1 MSLRLIILTF
11 TPATIVGLHAVVPVF
26 LRTRTTLGH
35 TAMSSASLREPS
47 LGELM
52 QEEATASLSR
62 IQGEADALFDKID
75 TDRDGAVSVEEFKR
89 YLNGLK
95 DAWATSFIDIFSLFD
110 LDASGELSREELREA
125 WVKYEDPGLR
135 LALGLGTSEADIIFD
150 QIDSNGDGA
159 ISEVELR
166 HHMVMAGYP
175 FPKATAA
182 TIFRTLDRNGDGR
195 VSRTELREGHDSYM
209 AIRAALGH
217 EEELVLTSTQVV
229 DGGEEMELRRP
240 APLTQAEIA
249 DFALQDALTSSRR
262 QRLQPVNQVKRVR
275 RSRPL
280 R

>member
-11 TPATIVGLHAVVPVF
+11 TPATIVGLHAVAPVF

-52 QEEATASLSR
+52 REEATASLSR

-125 WVKYEDPGLR
+125 WVKYEDPC
-135 LALGLGTSEADIIFD
+135 
-150 QIDSNGDGA
+150 
-159 ISEVELR
+159 
-166 HHMVMAGYP
+166 
-175 FPKATAA
+175 
-182 TIFRTLDRNGDGR
+182 
-195 VSRTELREGHDSYM
+195 VS
-209 AIRAALGH
+209 
-217 EEELVLTSTQVV
+217 
-229 DGGEEMELRRP
+229 
-240 APLTQAEIA
+240 
-249 DFALQDALTSSRR
+249 
-262 QRLQPVNQVKRVR
+262 
-275 RSRPL
+275 
-280 R
+280 

>member
-1 MSLRLIILTF
+1 
-11 TPATIVGLHAVVPVF
+11 
-26 LRTRTTLGH
+26 
-35 TAMSSASLREPS
+35 MSSASLHEPS

-52 QEEATASLSR
+52 REEATASLSR